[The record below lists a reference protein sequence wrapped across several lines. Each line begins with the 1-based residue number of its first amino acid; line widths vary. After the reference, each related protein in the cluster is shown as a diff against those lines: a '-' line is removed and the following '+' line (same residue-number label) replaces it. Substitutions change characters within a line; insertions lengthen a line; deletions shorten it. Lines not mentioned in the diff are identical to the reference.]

1 MRWNLPRQK
10 DRQQERNGQ
19 SLSPHSRQ
27 GLPGGKIKTGEE
39 GRPGCRCEQPLKFWY
54 GWWDGHCWIPHALTS
69 FQELGHLPSPQGQWN
84 ESHIGEG
91 KAEER
96 LMVVGSGGKTRKP
109 SLTCWFGLSNGY
121 EYRSTSRDGSSL
133 WVCSVSTWDSWNMA
147 PLNAAPVRENSARG
161 SRYLPESQAQRKA
174 KSDLDLGS

>member
-1 MRWNLPRQK
+1 
-10 DRQQERNGQ
+10 
-19 SLSPHSRQ
+19 
-27 GLPGGKIKTGEE
+27 
-39 GRPGCRCEQPLKFWY
+39 
-54 GWWDGHCWIPHALTS
+54 
-69 FQELGHLPSPQGQWN
+69 
-84 ESHIGEG
+84 
-91 KAEER
+91 
-96 LMVVGSGGKTRKP
+96 MVVGSGGKTRKP

-161 SRYLPESQAQRKA
+161 SRYLPEGQAQRKA